1 VSMDVV
7 ASLITTGSKPSAG
20 DAPGKRGGSAVAST
34 APAAARAPVHSKPT
48 VRPTQE
54 TLAVIAKQ
62 IDSYLRSIDRSL
74 QFTVDDASGRMVISV
89 RDASGNLVRQIPG
102 EEALRLAACQCGGA
116 TLLDMTV

>member
-1 VSMDVV
+1 MDVV

-20 DAPGKRGGSAVAST
+20 DASSKRGGPAVASPA
-34 APAAARAPVHSKPT
+34 APAPAPVRSEPT

-54 TLAVIAKQ
+54 TLAVIARQ
-62 IDSYLRSIDRSL
+62 IDSYLRSVDRSL
-74 QFTVDDASGRMVISV
+74 QFSVDETSGRMVISV

-102 EEALRLAACQCGGA
+102 EEALRLAAWQAGSGA